1 MPFKNIIY
9 LDKNQV
15 IKPVPDTE
23 EDTAK
28 CKIESYS
35 LGIGKREWE
44 IKVRQTW
51 IKTLVQPLTSCVTTA
66 ESHALWPSISTDIEK
81 EMM

>member
-9 LDKNQV
+9 LDKNHV
-15 IKPVPDTE
+15 IEPVPDTE

-35 LGIGKREWE
+35 LGIGKREW
-44 IKVRQTW
+44 
-51 IKTLVQPLTSCVTTA
+51 
-66 ESHALWPSISTDIEK
+66 D
-81 EMM
+81 